1 MAAASAA
8 NDAAMADAA
17 AAAGARQFVRV
28 PLAKL
33 DSVSKLMGEL
43 VISRTALEQRVAQLE
58 QQIVELHHST
68 GRLRRASG
76 QIESSTRP
84 PPCCAARPTRT
95 GTRTRRLRSS
105 AAATR

>member
-1 MAAASAA
+1 
-8 NDAAMADAA
+8 MADAA

-76 QIESSTRP
+76 QIESEYQTTALLRGP
-84 PPCCAARPTRT
+84 VYAAIAATGAATGTQGARFAPRRAAR
-95 GTRTRRLRSS
+95 
-105 AAATR
+105 